1 MGRASQLFICRGDK
15 EKRNNVDDLGNKVPY
30 LRVIGSACL
39 KSPYETNEKDSP
51 NIDPILY
58 PFFDFKFFFNSQDK
72 FDDRSINFFK
82 VSTTALKL
90 ATPSNFAAAV
100 LRKS

>member
-51 NIDPILY
+51 ISIQYYILFSTSS
-58 PFFDFKFFFNSQDK
+58 FF
-72 FDDRSINFFK
+72 SIRKINLMIVVSIFFK

-90 ATPSNFAAAV
+90 ATPSSFAV